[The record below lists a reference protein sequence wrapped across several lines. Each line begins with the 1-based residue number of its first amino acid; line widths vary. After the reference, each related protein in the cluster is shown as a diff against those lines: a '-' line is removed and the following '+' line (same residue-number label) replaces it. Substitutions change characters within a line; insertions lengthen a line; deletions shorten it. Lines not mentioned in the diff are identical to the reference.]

1 MGRLTGTECYPPS
14 WIIVRTLQDS
24 ITLFLNGP
32 FRKATRTLENLG
44 GGDVVLDAA
53 ELKELSEI
61 ISKHG
66 VSGDRGMGLTD
77 EQQHYWG

>member
-1 MGRLTGTECYPPS
+1 
-14 WIIVRTLQDS
+14 
-24 ITLFLNGP
+24 
-32 FRKATRTLENLG
+32 
-44 GGDVVLDAA
+44 VLDAA